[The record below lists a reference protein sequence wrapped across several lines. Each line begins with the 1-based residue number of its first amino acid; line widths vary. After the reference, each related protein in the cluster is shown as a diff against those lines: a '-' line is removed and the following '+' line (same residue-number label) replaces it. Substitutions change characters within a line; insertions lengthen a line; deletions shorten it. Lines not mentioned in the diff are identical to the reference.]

1 MKEFGEVRRTRAVR
15 MLNAALVCSL
25 VAFLVLVNI
34 EAWRRRTVARQV
46 VDSRRTAARE
56 RAWQAVG
63 HLDRDA

>member
-1 MKEFGEVRRTRAVR
+1 MV
-15 MLNAALVCSL
+15 NAALVCSL